1 MRYFKYFALL
11 AVLVMV
17 PAVYSHGQV
26 AVGVRIG
33 PDYGLYNAPPVC
45 DYGFY
50 PDYPYG
56 CAPYGYWGP
65 DYFVDGVFIGVGPW
79 YNFYHRYPRYWGGYF
94 VGGGFR
100 DRGFRRFDRDR
111 GFRGGEFR
119 SFRGEGFRGERG
131 FDRGRGF
138 VAGNGFRGGNHEFRG
153 GNHEFRG
160 GNHEFRGGSSRG
172 FSGGSNFHASSGFR
186 GGSSGGGRSF
196 SGGGGRSFS
205 GGGHSSGGHGGG
217 GSHGGRR

>member
-1 MRYFKYFALL
+1 MRYFKYLALL

-17 PAVYSHGQV
+17 PAVYSQGQV
-26 AVGVRIG
+26 ALGVRIG
-33 PDYGLYNAPPVC
+33 SDYGLYNAPPVC
-45 DYGFY
+45 EYGFY

-79 YNFYHRYPRYWGGYF
+79 FNFYHRYPGYWNGFF

-100 DRGFRRFDRDR
+100 DRGFRGFRDGGFRRFDRGGFEAR
-111 GFRGGEFR
+111 GFRGGE
-119 SFRGEGFRGERG
+119 RGG

-138 VAGNGFRGGNHEFRG
+138 VAGNGFRGGDHGFR
-153 GNHEFRG
+153 
-160 GNHEFRGGSSRG
+160 
-172 FSGGSNFHASSGFR
+172 GGSNFHASSGFR
-186 GGSSGGGRSF
+186 GGNGGRSF

-205 GGGHSSGGHGGG
+205 GGGSRGGSGHSSGGGHGGS
-217 GSHGGRR
+217 SHGGRR